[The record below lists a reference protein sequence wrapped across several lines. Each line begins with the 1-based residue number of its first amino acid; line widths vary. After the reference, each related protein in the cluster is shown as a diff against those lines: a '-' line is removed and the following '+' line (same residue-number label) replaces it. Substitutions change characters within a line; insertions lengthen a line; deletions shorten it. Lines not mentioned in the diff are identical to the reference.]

1 MAQQQNKQVIQS
13 TQVST
18 TSESTTNQTI
28 TAQFS
33 NWNSYLS
40 DVRKRY
46 WDEKAGVWYWKIEDV
61 QDADTPNINQL
72 DIPIQQNERVEIRI
86 SSISE
91 VGWPDSILESD
102 WSNVSIIDFPDDIND
117 VLSENGLII
126 SEAALDQSV
135 VNMDSTLNTKGV
147 YSHIDDQFYVNNIL
161 YKHIDKNIAVSY
173 KGDMNNTL
181 NLFEYLGSLTDR
193 IKSLEEIINKI
204 QGELHIYLY
213 KNDVLVKEII
223 NNTTTQIKIE
233 CEDYVIPSSGGTR
246 RYINS
251 LYMIDDYKII
261 LSNLAQNGNLGLLSN
276 RNYTSGGTNIFY
288 NDTFNQVL
296 LVDYNDDLY
305 PQQNNQ
311 FIWFMDID
319 AGVNI
324 YSGITINDAPYVL
337 NTQEYNI
344 GSTGFTN
351 QLYLPYANMNN
362 LNFWSGTST
371 NLLTTLHPYFSDL
384 TNIIETGQD
393 KIKLIGPKNNFIITT
408 KLWFK
413 LDGSSENGSE
423 FVVSN
428 AQHQQ
433 KTRKIKTYFE
443 TSDGKTY
450 QFLLVFNISNFR
462 NYFKG
467 SNYNTNSGYNY
478 NNTSTA

>member
-1 MAQQQNKQVIQS
+1 
-13 TQVST
+13 
-18 TSESTTNQTI
+18 
-28 TAQFS
+28 
-33 NWNSYLS
+33 
-40 DVRKRY
+40 
-46 WDEKAGVWYWKIEDV
+46 
-61 QDADTPNINQL
+61 
-72 DIPIQQNERVEIRI
+72 
-86 SSISE
+86 
-91 VGWPDSILESD
+91 
-102 WSNVSIIDFPDDIND
+102 
-117 VLSENGLII
+117 
-126 SEAALDQSV
+126 
-135 VNMDSTLNTKGV
+135 
-147 YSHIDDQFYVNNIL
+147 
-161 YKHIDKNIAVSY
+161 
-173 KGDMNNTL
+173 
-181 NLFEYLGSLTDR
+181 
-193 IKSLEEIINKI
+193 
-204 QGELHIYLY
+204 
-213 KNDVLVKEII
+213 
-223 NNTTTQIKIE
+223 
-233 CEDYVIPSSGGTR
+233 
-246 RYINS
+246 
-251 LYMIDDYKII
+251 
-261 LSNLAQNGNLGLLSN
+261 
-276 RNYTSGGTNIFY
+276 
-288 NDTFNQVL
+288 
-296 LVDYNDDLY
+296 
-305 PQQNNQ
+305 
-311 FIWFMDID
+311 MDID